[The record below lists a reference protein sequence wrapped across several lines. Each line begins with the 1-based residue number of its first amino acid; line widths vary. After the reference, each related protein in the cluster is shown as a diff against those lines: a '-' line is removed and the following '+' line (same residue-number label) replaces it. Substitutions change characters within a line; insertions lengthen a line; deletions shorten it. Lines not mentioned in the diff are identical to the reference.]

1 VERSQIKIAIL
12 LSGLLRH
19 WDYTSTMFYYLQ
31 EKFSDIQLDF
41 YLSTWEDNETVHT
54 KVDKGFHQ
62 PFKNKHPNFILK
74 DYCINKFSDVGDLST
89 NVNPQ
94 VFYSFAKQKLSELF
108 SKKNIDYDCIV
119 FTRCDSFIFKEL
131 IESIVD
137 DLMEQKI
144 TGYNLKNKK
153 IIYSDTGTRVK
164 DNLNLFCDKDTLFF
178 GNEDLVNLYSDLFDY
193 GKNYQYDIHILE
205 ANFLNDKKVYNGRHN
220 IGSTHELVR
229 NQINPNK
236 LGMPHRTSLI
246 ELDNIYGKDIYN
258 FTREELKNL
267 FDKHK

>member
-1 VERSQIKIAIL
+1 MERSQIKIAIL

-41 YLSTWEDNETVHT
+41 YLSTWEDDESART
-54 KVDKGFHQ
+54 KIDKGFHQ
-62 PFKNKHPNFILK
+62 PFENKHPKFILK
-74 DYCINKFSDVGDLST
+74 DYYISKFSDVSNIDTST
-89 NVNPQ
+89 NPQ
-94 VFYSFAKQKLSELF
+94 IFHSFVKQKLSELF
-108 SKKNIDYDCIV
+108 KNKTEDYDCIII
-119 FTRCDSFIFKEL
+119 TRADSFIFKEI
-131 IESIVD
+131 IESIIN
-137 DLMEQKI
+137 DLIEQRF
-144 TGYNLKNKK
+144 TGYNLKNKN

-164 DNLNLFCDKDTLFF
+164 DDINLFCDKDTLFF
-178 GNEDLVNLYSDLFDY
+178 CNQDLMNIYLDFFDY
-193 GKNYQYDIHILE
+193 GKNYQYNIHILE
-205 ANFLNDKKVYNGRHN
+205 SNFLNDKKIYNARHN

-246 ELDNIYGKDIYN
+246 NLDNIYGKDIYN